1 LAYAQLISLIL
12 AKEIFMKKIWLCC
25 LLVVVIILSGCGQGK
40 TSLSDLQVTIYPQS
54 SYPQPG
60 VDSEILTAYPA
71 YPTFEPYPFKT
82 SQPGT
87 VTIHGI
93 LLIYNPHLARPI
105 EDGLFLVPLT
115 GDETVTTIPD
125 FQVGEVPQ
133 AEIDERTGEFFFT
146 NVLPGRYIIVV
157 LTTGKMR
164 IPAFNFEDDTY
175 VVVFVEETDIDKTI
189 ELNYIRLP

>member
-1 LAYAQLISLIL
+1 
-12 AKEIFMKKIWLCC
+12 MKNIWLSY
-25 LLVVVIILSGCGQGK
+25 LVVFVMMLSGCGQGK

-60 VDSEILTAYPA
+60 VDSEFLTAYPA

-93 LLIYNPHLARPI
+93 LLIYNPHLSRPI
-105 EDGLFLVPLT
+105 EDGLFLVPLN
-115 GDETVTTIPD
+115 GDESGGVTTIPD
-125 FQVGEVPQ
+125 FQIGEFPQ

-146 NVLPGRYIIVV
+146 NILPGRYIVV
-157 LTTGKMR
+157 VWTTGKMR
-164 IPAFNFEDDTY
+164 IPAFNFEDDSY
-175 VVVFVEETDIDKTI
+175 VIVFVEETDIDKTI